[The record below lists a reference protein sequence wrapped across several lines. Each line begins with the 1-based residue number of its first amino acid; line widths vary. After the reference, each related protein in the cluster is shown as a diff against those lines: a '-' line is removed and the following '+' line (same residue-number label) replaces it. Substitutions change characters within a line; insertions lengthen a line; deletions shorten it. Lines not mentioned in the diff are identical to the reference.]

1 LDTLTKIVYSMTMYR
16 VRRWSTRHAALL
28 ERVYA
33 RFEALLVGLH
43 PVFAGLGDQ
52 RLERAVSAV
61 ERVVKGF
68 LFDSKM
74 CGSCTLG
81 STGMTCPMNCPK
93 KMRNGPCGGVRQ
105 NGRCEVQPGMPC
117 VWLDAYSGSRQIDAG
132 VRILQI
138 QEPVDHRLQNTS
150 SWLRAVRRKI
160 GGERDGQ

>member
-1 LDTLTKIVYSMTMYR
+1 MYR

-28 ERVYA
+28 ERFYA
-33 RFEALLVGLH
+33 GFEALLVSLH
-43 PVFAGLGDQ
+43 PLFEKLGVQ
-52 RLERAVSAV
+52 RIDAAVCAV
-61 ERVVKGF
+61 EKVVKGF
-68 LFDSKM
+68 LFDTQM

-105 NGRCEVQPGMPC
+105 NGNCEVRPEMPC
-117 VWLDAYSGSRQIDAG
+117 VWLDAYTGSRQIDAG

-138 QEPVDHRLQNTS
+138 QDPLDHRLENTS

-160 GGERDGQ
+160 SGGRDGQ